1 MVGCPSS
8 SAPRYTSSATTQAF
22 TLAAAAQSA
31 FIAST
36 ENTAPVG
43 LLGLQT
49 KMAFVFGVTSRS
61 SSSRSGV
68 HSAGS
73 RTQGDTGS
81 APHAPASLG
90 LVMYLGCITTLE
102 PPA

>member
-1 MVGCPSS
+1 MTIGYRLQNEPVRWQSS

-22 TLAAAAQSA
+22 TLAAAAQTA

-61 SSSRSGV
+61 SSSRSGI

-73 RTQGDTGS
+73 RSQDDTAS
-81 APHAPASLG
+81 APHARASAG
-90 LVMYLGCITTLE
+90 ICM
-102 PPA
+102 

>member
-1 MVGCPSS
+1 MTLGYRPQNDPVRCPSS

-49 KMAFVFGVTSRS
+49 QMAFVFGVTMRS
-61 SSSRSGV
+61 SSSRSGI

-73 RTQGDTGS
+73 RSQDYTAS
-81 APHAPASLG
+81 APHARAAPR
-90 LVMYLGCITTLE
+90 
-102 PPA
+102 